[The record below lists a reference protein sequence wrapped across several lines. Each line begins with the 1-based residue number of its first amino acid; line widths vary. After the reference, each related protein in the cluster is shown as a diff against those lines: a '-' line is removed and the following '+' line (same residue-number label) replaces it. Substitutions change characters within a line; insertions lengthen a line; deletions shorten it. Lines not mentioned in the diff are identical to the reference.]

1 MLTSSTALPQ
11 NTRLENNCWMSGAIS
26 ASGPHMQQPS
36 ETRRPAMKRRRKA
49 MKTIKTM
56 IKVMASRW
64 RNRVPPH
71 EKRGAGTNEVCP
83 HCGAQFTPSQRSLRE
98 MVLAAICGSM
108 LLLILVPAGWMAEQ
122 WIENQGHRILDRMT
136 WHEPLDN
143 WSL

>member
-1 MLTSSTALPQ
+1 
-11 NTRLENNCWMSGAIS
+11 
-26 ASGPHMQQPS
+26 
-36 ETRRPAMKRRRKA
+36 
-49 MKTIKTM
+49 MKTIKKM
-56 IKVMASRW
+56 INAMESRW
-64 RNRVPPH
+64 RNRVPPQ

-83 HCGAQFTPSQRSLRE
+83 YCGAQFTQSRRSVRE
-98 MVLAAICGSM
+98 MVLAAICGSL